1 MVAALTQ
8 WKRFDE
14 SRQGLIKKQLERII
28 NTADISKDVY
38 EIASKSLL

>member
-1 MVAALTQ
+1 MVGALTQ

-14 SRQGLIKKQLERII
+14 GRQVLMKTELERII

-38 EIASKSLL
+38 EIANKSLL